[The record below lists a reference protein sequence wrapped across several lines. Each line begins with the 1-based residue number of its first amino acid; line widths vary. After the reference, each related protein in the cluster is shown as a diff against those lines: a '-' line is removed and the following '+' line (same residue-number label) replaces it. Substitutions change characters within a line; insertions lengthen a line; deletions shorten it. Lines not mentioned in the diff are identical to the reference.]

1 MTEEAAKGCKPM
13 ADDTSAETSAELQL
27 EVEAKGKLAKDA
39 EAAETSAVFGN
50 AKRESNNPMFPEN
63 FRR

>member
-1 MTEEAAKGCKPM
+1 M

-39 EAAETSAVFGN
+39 
-50 AKRESNNPMFPEN
+50 
-63 FRR
+63 

>member
-1 MTEEAAKGCKPM
+1 M

-39 EAAETSAVFGN
+39 EAAETSAVFGD
-50 AKRESNNPMFPEN
+50 AKRESNNPIFPEN